1 MQINQSKAL
10 KGRKKA
16 AHIHAVFLKPC
27 TTAETLKR
35 NEVLT
40 YMQINQSTDLQG
52 REKEAYICAMFLT
65 ALYNC

>member
-1 MQINQSKAL
+1 MAL

-16 AHIHAVFLKPC
+16 AHIHAVFFLKPC

-40 YMQINQSTDLQG
+40 YMQINQSMDFKG
-52 REKEAYICAMFLT
+52 RKKAAHIHAVFPKPCTT
-65 ALYNC
+65 AKKLK